1 MRAARKNTL
10 LHAHLILL
18 LGLARASISRLCLCE
33 WDMDSKQNMGINWIR
48 APKNDPKLV
57 TLLSFFGM
65 DQTRCGR
72 PRKSWTIS
80 AIWTYFGPKLF
91 PPAMYSNCMSSQHWA
106 LASLKSTWADQLT
119 INTEMSSR
127 MFAGV
132 SERQHVCFIC
142 RAITFC
148 HFASSR
154 LLGMFAQSNKA
165 LWNTPLTL
173 LALGRP

>member
-1 MRAARKNTL
+1 MRCTKMRAARKNTL

-72 PRKSWTIS
+72 PRKSWTIA
-80 AIWTYFGPKLF
+80 AIWGSKTFKFIEHILGQNFSHLQCTLIACLHSIEHWLHWNQLELINSLSTLKCHRACLQVWVKGNMCALF
-91 PPAMYSNCMSSQHWA
+91 VEQ
-106 LASLKSTWADQLT
+106 
-119 INTEMSSR
+119 
-127 MFAGV
+127 
-132 SERQHVCFIC
+132 
-142 RAITFC
+142 
-148 HFASSR
+148 
-154 LLGMFAQSNKA
+154 
-165 LWNTPLTL
+165 
-173 LALGRP
+173 